1 MTTKITA
8 ILIVVFFLF
17 SCGGG
22 ADKDLQSLT
31 ADYTALEADF
41 KAKESGIK
49 SYKEYQEFMA
59 KKKKAFEEILE
70 KYKDSAKSDGI
81 DILKAKIMVNTGNLK
96 GAGMLMDEVIAS
108 NGEMADEA
116 KMVKVQSLIGQKKI
130 DNAHALFSTITK
142 ELKRGEDYY
151 SAFMSFAFEAS
162 DKAVRKAFSR
172 KLIDATDLPDKFKK
186 YQYMFHANLASIAKE
201 ENNLEEAKQILR
213 DAIAVTADPRAKKS
227 LESELAQT
235 EFIGNKAPAIQAE
248 TWLNSKRLSLDKL
261 KGKVVVIDFWAPW
274 CSPCRDVIPG
284 LIEEYAKHKEQGL
297 VVIGF
302 TKLYGSYR
310 DDLQNAGKVAAAKEI
325 ELIKGF
331 VERYKIDYPVA
342 ISNEG
347 QEFDSYMISGI
358 PTMIF
363 IDREGKV
370 DYIKIG
376 SGNHKA
382 IAGKIE
388 ALLKK

>member
-1 MTTKITA
+1 MTTKIPA
-8 ILIVVFFLF
+8 VLIIVFFLI

-22 ADKDLQSLT
+22 ADKDLKNLT
-31 ADYTALEADF
+31 ADYTALEVEF
-41 KAKESGIK
+41 KSKEAGIK
-49 SYKEYQEFMA
+49 SYKEYQEFMTHR
-59 KKKKAFEEILE
+59 KKAFEDILA

-81 DILKAKIMVNTGNLK
+81 DILKAKIMIKTGNLE

-108 NGEMADEA
+108 DGNLTDEA

-130 DNAHALFSTITK
+130 DDAHTLFGTITK
-142 ELKRGEDYY
+142 DLKRGEDYY
-151 SAFMSFAFEAS
+151 SAFMSFAFEAT
-162 DKAVRKAFSR
+162 DKSVRKSFSQ
-172 KLIDATDLPDKFKK
+172 KLIDAADLPEKFKK
-186 YQYMFHANLASIAKE
+186 YRYMFQANLASIAKE
-201 ENNLEEAKQILR
+201 EDNLDEAKRILR
-213 DAIAVTADPRAKKS
+213 DAIDTATDPRAKKS

-235 EFIGNKAPAIQAE
+235 EFLGKKAPAIQAE
-248 TWLNSKRLSLDKL
+248 NWLNSAPLTLDKL
-261 KGKVVVIDFWAPW
+261 KGKVVIIDFWAPW

-284 LIEEYAKHKEQGL
+284 LVKEYAKHKEDGL

-310 DDLQNAGKVAAAKEI
+310 DDLQNAGKVDSAKEI

-342 ISNEG
+342 ISTEG
-347 QEFDSYMISGI
+347 KEFDAYMISGI

-376 SGNHKA
+376 SGNHKSVVA
-382 IAGKIE
+382 KME
-388 ALLKK
+388 ALLGK